1 MHAMLSLE
9 GKQLGNY
16 DVIRRIRVGGMG
28 AVYEG
33 KQRTAFGRRVAI
45 KVILGDFATD
55 RDMRRRF
62 AREARTVARLH
73 HPHILPLI
81 EFGDAGGILYLVMP
95 FIDGGTLT
103 SYLRRS
109 LPDLAEVAVVYQQLL
124 DAVEYAHEEG
134 LIHRD
139 IKASNVLLELRRSGA
154 PYVYLADFG
163 LVRTSPTNARATN
176 GRNGRADEMD
186 DTGKIGKPIPLDQ
199 VPGTPQYMA
208 PEQTR
213 GIVTPQTDI
222 YALGVLLYQLLTGEL
237 PYNDPDDIRVIQMQ
251 MQAPIPAPS
260 DHDAS
265 IPQELD
271 AVVRMAMAKRPE
283 ERYRSVAELR
293 AAFLAALKGPAA
305 PNQEKTTSGQ
315 FEAPVV
321 PYPPRQ
327 RRTRVLSPAEQPA
340 PIVMPRRGRDV
351 DAPVALRG
359 AGAKA
364 RTTDSIRQPP
374 RITEEPE
381 PPRHKRFSGR
391 LLATMIIPVLLLLVL
406 LLPRLIGI
414 NIFPAGFPLLGT
426 PAVATVYV
434 TAQSRTMQE
443 SYVLTTSA
451 QVKAPDLATHSIP
464 SRMISA
470 STSDSRT
477 VATTGSQSSG
487 GSTAQGTIEFVNSS
501 DNDFT
506 VSAHSIFTSKNGVQ
520 VRLTHDVQVPSR
532 QDGQNGRSSGDA
544 VAVKQG
550 GAGNIS
556 AHSLDGP
563 CCANGIS
570 LRNTSPFTGGSD
582 AQQVTVVAQND
593 LDDVRNQLVARL
605 ENQVLQKIQQ
615 QLTTGETIAIAP
627 TYTVK
632 DSASEPVGA
641 RADHVKVTIHVT
653 GNAIVYNRTTA
664 TQLATQLLQKDALQ
678 MLGNAY
684 KVQGTPALVGD
695 PVVHPGKNGIV
706 FLSTTVKGLWVYHLT
721 QDAMNSWPQ
730 AIKGSTTQAALAFL
744 NGQPGVKSVEITLP
758 FGTDHLPSSVSE
770 IKIILVN
777 STGTVP

>member
-45 KVILGDFATD
+45 KVILGDYATD

-103 SYLRRS
+103 GYLRRC
-109 LPDLAEVAVVYQQLL
+109 LPDLAEVAVIYQQLL

-163 LVRTSPTNARATN
+163 LVRTSPGSTRTTN
-176 GRNGRADEMD
+176 GRNGRAGEMD

-237 PYNDPDDIRVIQMQ
+237 PYNDSDDIRVIQMQ
-251 MQAPIPAPS
+251 MHAPIPAPS

-271 AVVRMAMAKRPE
+271 AVVRTAMAKRPE

-293 AAFLAALKGPAA
+293 TAFLAALKGPAT
-305 PNQEKTTSGQ
+305 PNQEKTTSGP

-340 PIVMPRRGRDV
+340 PIEMPRRGRDV

-364 RTTDSIRQPP
+364 RTTDSIRQSP
-374 RITEEPE
+374 RITEEPA
-381 PPRHKRFSGR
+381 PSRHKRLSGR
-391 LLATMIIPVLLLLVL
+391 LLATMIVPSLLLLIL
-406 LLPRLIGI
+406 LVPRLVGI
-414 NIFPAGFPLLGT
+414 NIFPVGFPLLGA

-434 TAQSRTMQE
+434 TAQSRTVQE

-451 QVKAPDLATHSIP
+451 QVKAPDLATHTIP
-464 SRMISA
+464 SRIISA
-470 STSDSRT
+470 STNDSRT

-487 GSTAQGTIEFVNSS
+487 GSVAQGTIEFINSS
-501 DNDFT
+501 NNDVT
-506 VSAHSIFTSKNGVQ
+506 VSAQTVFTSKNGVQ
-520 VRLTHDVQVPSR
+520 VRLTQDVQVPSR
-532 QDGQNGRSSGDA
+532 QDGQNGRNSGDA

-556 AHSLDGP
+556 AHALDGP

-570 LRNTSPFTGGSD
+570 LRNASPFTGGAD
-582 AQQVTVVAQND
+582 AQQVAVVAQND

-605 ENQVLQKIQQ
+605 ENQALQKIQQ
-615 QLTTGETIAIAP
+615 QLTAGETIAIAP

-632 DSASEPVGA
+632 DSSSEPVGA
-641 RADHVKVTIHVT
+641 RADHVKVTVNVT
-653 GNAIVYNRTTA
+653 GSAIVYNRTTA
-664 TQLATQLLQKDALQ
+664 TQLATQLLQKDAIQ

-684 KVQGTPALVGD
+684 KVQGTPALVGN
-695 PVVHPGKNGIV
+695 PAVHSGKNGIV

-721 QDAMNSWPQ
+721 QDTMNTWPP

-744 NGQPGVKSVEITLP
+744 NGQPGVKSVEIALP
-758 FGTDHLPSSVSE
+758 FGSDHLPSSVSE
-770 IKIILVN
+770 IKIVLVN
-777 STGTVP
+777 STSNTP